1 MSDLKTVLINDSRID
16 DISGELKFAVRGQVN
31 QSTYQ
36 PASATTFNN
45 SSHSWNINFPSENI
59 VADRRV
65 LIDSEV
71 TFTGTFSG
79 FAVGQVVFNYGVT
92 DSLAPYPLNSLYLTQ
107 QASINNCS
115 ITVNTQDV
123 MAPLL
128 RMSDQKVHSKYDGFT
143 PSLVD
148 DTFGLY
154 SNTYD
159 PLTGAIASNSPLA
172 SAINNGYDNKLRPRG
187 SYPVSVVAYRQ
198 PIGGGLPI
206 LIPAGNPIAPTV
218 ATDIIYVY
226 VTVRLTEPLL
236 LLSPFLADME
246 SNNMAGFLGINNLSL
261 QFTVDQTL
269 KRVWRRAVNVA
280 GSSVVWSL
288 GSAGDSGVPTSA
300 NAFYNL
306 RVLLNYL
313 SVQPS
318 QYAKISARNILPLLT
333 YDRYLPNSGTISAF
347 TATVGSVVDIT
358 SSNISLNQ
366 VPDLFII
373 VARRPMAT
381 QTIYMTDSFYKI
393 NSISLNF
400 NNVSGILSGITMPQ
414 LYALSQKNGSSQSY
428 EEFSGYMNA
437 NSTSGSG
444 QRIPTIGSMVVLS
457 GYDLNLPEY
466 LSSSSLGSY
475 NLQFSVQYENQFGA
489 QGAGSPELVVITVN
503 SGYMTTHVGSTQ
515 TFSGILNKEM
525 VMSAKAGANV
535 PNLGQS
541 DYNRLVGG
549 ALSNLGTA
557 NYRTFLPRRMI
568 MGNPRIMETPMMGSA
583 MSAGVMSA
591 GRLDKYIR

>member
-1 MSDLKTVLINDSRID
+1 MSDLRTILIEDSRIS
-16 DISGELKFAVRGQVN
+16 DINGELKFAVRGQVN

-59 VADRRV
+59 VADRRI
-65 LIDSEV
+65 LIDTDV
-71 TFTGTFSG
+71 TFTGVFTG
-79 FAVGQVVFNYGVT
+79 FAVNATVFNYGIT
-92 DSLAPYPLNSLYLTQ
+92 DALGPYPLNSLYLTQ
-107 QASINNCS
+107 QCSINNCS

-128 RMSDQKVHSKYDGFT
+128 RMSDQKIHSKYDGFT
-143 PSLVD
+143 PSMVD
-148 DTFGLY
+148 DVYGLY
-154 SNTYD
+154 TDSYD
-159 PLTGAIASNSPLA
+159 FVTGSIANNSPLA
-172 SAINNGYDNKLRPRG
+172 SSNNNGYDNKLRPRG
-187 SYPVSVVAYRQ
+187 SYPVVVTAYRQ
-198 PIGGGLPI
+198 AAAGGAPV
-206 LIPAGNPIAPTV
+206 LIPTGTNIGPTV
-218 ATDIIYVY
+218 AGDIIYVY
-226 VTVRLTEPLL
+226 VTVHLTEPLL

-246 SNNMAGFLGINNLSL
+246 SNNMAGFLGINNLSF
-261 QFTVDQTL
+261 QFTVDQSL

-280 GSSVVWSL
+280 GTTVAWSL
-288 GSAGDSGVPTSA
+288 GAGGATGIPSGA
-300 NAFYNL
+300 NAFNNL

-333 YDRYLPNSGTISAF
+333 YDRYLPNSGTITPFSALVN
-347 TATVGSVVDIT
+347 TVSIT

-373 VARRPMAT
+373 IARRPMAS

-428 EEFSGYMNA
+428 EEFIGFMNV
-437 NSTSGSG
+437 NTSSGSG
-444 QRIPTIGSMVVLS
+444 NSIPTTGSMVVLS

-475 NLQFSVQYENQFGA
+475 NLQFTVEYQNQFGVTGY
-489 QGAGSPELVVITVN
+489 GAPELVVITVN

-525 VMSAKAGANV
+525 VMQSKSGANV
-535 PNLGQS
+535 PTLGQS
-541 DYNRLVGG
+541 EYNRLVGG
-549 ALSNLGTA
+549 AMGNLGTA
-557 NYRTFLPRRMI
+557 NHKTFSRR
-568 MGNPRIMETPMMGSA
+568 GMMGSA
-583 MSAGVMSA
+583 ISGGQVSGGQVSGGVLSG
-591 GRLDKYIR
+591 GRLQKYIR